1 MGVFKDSQ
9 QFYDTVGELLYRAAL
24 DPDIGSHVARTES
37 IIQFRYTDPD
47 AQITLNAKDRPT
59 QPDAY
64 FDVFF
69 GPSDFAAGCGHVHAG
84 RSGARILARPDQF
97 VFGVGARTDGR
108 DWDGHARVAARAGG
122 GADVSVV
129 LDVVAR
135 TRAGRLDLEV
145 KERIYG

>member
-9 QFYDTVGELLYRAAL
+9 QFYDTVGKVIYRAAR
-24 DPDIGSHVARTES
+24 DPDIGSSVARTES

-69 GPSDFAAGCGHVHAG
+69 GPSALRPDVVMSMQADLAHEFWQG
-84 RSGARILARPDQF
+84 RINLFSALARGQ
-97 VFGVGARTDGR
+97 
-108 DWDGHARVAARAGG
+108 
-122 GADVSVV
+122 
-129 LDVVAR
+129 VVAIG
-135 TRAGRLDLEV
+135 TVMPVLRLVPVVGPMFQWYLTLLRELGLADLIS
-145 KERIYG
+145 K